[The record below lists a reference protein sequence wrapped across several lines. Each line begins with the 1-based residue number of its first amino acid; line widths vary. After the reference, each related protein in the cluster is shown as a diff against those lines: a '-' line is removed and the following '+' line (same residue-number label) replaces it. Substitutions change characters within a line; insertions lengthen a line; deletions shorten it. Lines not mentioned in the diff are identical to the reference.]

1 MCTVLRTMHRASGTW
16 SGMKFPSVTGQM
28 EQGFES
34 LLDVGGLWV
43 CPRAPPGDR
52 VSQGLGLGAE
62 AIPGGCVPVP
72 RCVCAFMG
80 MTISCGC
87 RELRPLS
94 ASHARLGS
102 NLAPRSWE
110 AVRNIEREI
119 AAIRAGS

>member
-52 VSQGLGLGAE
+52 VSQGLGLGAPALE
-62 AIPGGCVPVP
+62 PSG
-72 RCVCAFMG
+72 FS
-80 MTISCGC
+80 SCGAQG
-87 RELRPLS
+87 LTALK
-94 ASHARLGS
+94 H
-102 NLAPRSWE
+102 
-110 AVRNIEREI
+110 
-119 AAIRAGS
+119 AGSPWTRDRTGVR